1 MALTRSFNDTV
12 RSRAQADPEF
22 RHALLREAVESLLE
36 GDLIL
41 GKAVLRDYI
50 NATLGF
56 EGLSSAI
63 GTPSKS
69 LHRMFSPQGNPSSA
83 NLLGVI
89 NALQQAE
96 KIRLLV
102 SIAARR

>member
-12 RSRAQADPEF
+12 RARAQADPEF
-22 RHALLREAVESLLE
+22 RHALLREAVEALLE
-36 GDLIL
+36 GDLAL
-41 GKAVLRDYI
+41 GKSVLRDYI

-56 EGLSSAI
+56 EGLALAI

-83 NLLGVI
+83 NLFGVI
-89 NALQQAE
+89 SALQKSERVQ
-96 KIRLLV
+96 LTV
-102 SIAARR
+102 SIAALR